1 MRLLTGSKGLL
12 IAALLV
18 AAAALSSAGC
28 QSSENTNASA
38 NSNSSNSNANSTVN
52 INGSNANMTNSTITT
67 NTGQTIEASEPD
79 KYSATVTI
87 AASTAGQQRASG
99 QAEVKVARNGADRR
113 YAVDTKLPGVG
124 ELIYLEKGDKH
135 YVIMPAR
142 KQYAE
147 LTQEMT
153 GVNMD
158 MVRAMTPGQIVAF
171 VTRQQGVQLVG
182 EETLNTR
189 PVIKYRAAGRAQTQ
203 SSAGQVQGESFIY
216 VDKETKLPLRV
227 EGFSAASGN
236 VQGVS
241 GGNLVAEMKDLKTDV
256 DPTQFELP
264 QGFKQITPEEV
275 KQQMAQLTQLL
286 QAAMSFVNQQQ
297 QQQQKNAAPAASPTA
312 TP

>member
-12 IAALLV
+12 IAALLA

-28 QSSENTNASA
+28 QSSENTNAAA
-38 NSNSSNSNANSTVN
+38 NANSSNSNQTVN
-52 INGSNANMTNSTITT
+52 INSNTNANMTNSTVTT

-79 KYSATVTI
+79 KYSATLSI
-87 AASTAGQQRASG
+87 SASTAGQQRAAG
-99 QAEVKVARNGADRR
+99 QTEIKVARNGADRR

-124 ELIYLEKGDKH
+124 EIIYLEKGDKH

-153 GVNMD
+153 GVNMEA
-158 MVRAMTPGQIVAF
+158 VRAMTPGQIVAF
-171 VTRQQGVQLVG
+171 VTRQQGVERVG
-182 EETLNTR
+182 DETLNTR
-189 PVIKYRAAGRAQTQ
+189 PVVKYRAAGKTQTQ
-203 SSAGQVQGESFIY
+203 SSAGQVQGETFIY
-216 VDKETKLPLRV
+216 VDKETHLPLRV
-227 EGFSAASGN
+227 EGFSAATGN

-241 GGNLVAEMKDLKTDV
+241 GGNLVAEMRDLKTDV

-286 QAAMSFVNQQQ
+286 QAAMNFVNQQQ
-297 QQQQKNAAPAASPTA
+297 QQQGGAPKAAPTA

>member
-18 AAAALSSAGC
+18 AAALSSAGC
-28 QSSENTNASA
+28 QSSENTNAAA
-38 NSNSSNSNANSTVN
+38 NANSSNSNQTVN
-52 INGSNANMTNSTITT
+52 INSNTNTNVATSTITT
-67 NTGQTIEASEPD
+67 STGQTIEAREPD
-79 KYSATVTI
+79 KYSATVSITG
-87 AASTAGQQRASG
+87 STSGQQRTAA
-99 QAEVKVARNGADRR
+99 QAEIKVARNGADRR

-124 ELIYLEKGDKH
+124 EVIYIEKGDKH

-153 GVNMD
+153 GVNMEI
-158 MVRAMTPGQIVAF
+158 VRAMTPGQIVAF
-171 VTRQQGVQLVG
+171 VTRQQGVERVG
-182 EETLNTR
+182 DETLNTR
-189 PVIKYRAAGRAQTQ
+189 AVVKYRAAGKTQTQ

-216 VDKETKLPLRV
+216 VDKETGLPLRV
-227 EGFSAASGN
+227 EGFSAATGN

-241 GGNLVAEMKDLKTDV
+241 GGNLIAEMRDLKTDV

-264 QGFKQITPEEV
+264 QGFRQITPEEV

-286 QAAMSFVNQQQ
+286 QAAISFVNQQQ
-297 QQQQKNAAPAASPTA
+297 GGAQKVAPTA

>member
-12 IAALLV
+12 TAALL
-18 AAAALSSAGC
+18 ATAALSSAGC
-28 QSSENTNASA
+28 QSSENTNAAA
-38 NSNSSNSNANSTVN
+38 NANSSNSNQTVN
-52 INGSNANMTNSTITT
+52 INSNTNANVATSTITT
-67 NTGQTIEASEPD
+67 STGQTIEAREPD
-79 KYSATVTI
+79 KYSATVSITG
-87 AASTAGQQRASG
+87 STSGQQRTAA
-99 QAEVKVARNGADRR
+99 QAEIKVARNGADRR

-124 ELIYLEKGDKH
+124 EVIYLEKGDKH

-153 GVNMD
+153 GVNMEI
-158 MVRAMTPGQIVAF
+158 VRAMTPGQIVAF
-171 VTRQQGVQLVG
+171 VTRQQGVERVG
-182 EETLNTR
+182 DETLNTR
-189 PVIKYRAAGRAQTQ
+189 AVVKYRAAGKAQTQ

-216 VDKETKLPLRV
+216 VDKETGLPLRV
-227 EGFSAASGN
+227 EGFSAATGN

-241 GGNLVAEMKDLKTDV
+241 GGNLIAEMRDLKTDV

-264 QGFKQITPEEV
+264 QGFRQITPEEV

-286 QAAMSFVNQQQ
+286 QAAISFVNQQQ
-297 QQQQKNAAPAASPTA
+297 QQGGAQKVAPTA

>member
-12 IAALLV
+12 TAALLA

-28 QSSENTNASA
+28 QSSENTNAAA
-38 NSNSSNSNANSTVN
+38 NANSSNSNQTVN
-52 INGSNANMTNSTITT
+52 INSNTNANMTNSTVTT

-79 KYSATVTI
+79 KYSATVSIT
-87 AASTAGQQRASG
+87 ASTSGQQRAAG
-99 QAEVKVARNGADRR
+99 QTEVKVARNGADRR

-124 ELIYLEKGDKH
+124 EIIYLEKGDKH

-153 GVNMD
+153 GVNMEA
-158 MVRAMTPGQIVAF
+158 VRAMTPGQIVAF
-171 VTRQQGVQLVG
+171 VTRQQGVERVG
-182 EETLNTR
+182 DETLNTR
-189 PVIKYRAAGRAQTQ
+189 PVVKYRVAGKAQTQ

-216 VDKETKLPLRV
+216 VDKETHLPLRV
-227 EGFSAASGN
+227 EGFSAATGN

-241 GGNLVAEMKDLKTDV
+241 GGNLIAEMRDLKTDV

-286 QAAMSFVNQQQ
+286 QAAISFVNQQQ
-297 QQQQKNAAPAASPTA
+297 QQGGAQKVTPTA